1 MNEHEHNHEEPA
13 KDSEIVS
20 WGRKLIWSWVLT
32 IPIAII
38 MLSERLFGYEFIE
51 MPYSIIAI
59 LVLGFPVIFI
69 FPSSI
74 SNPACFPAFPIIL
87 MSLVFLNPI

>member
-1 MNEHEHNHEEPA
+1 MNEHEHNHEAPVE
-13 KDSEIVS
+13 DSEIVS
-20 WGRKLIWSWVLT
+20 WKKKLIWSWVLT

-69 FPSSI
+69 FGWSTIRSGLRGL
-74 SNPACFPAFPIIL
+74 FRF
-87 MSLVFLNPI
+87 